1 MKLLFGNQLQALHFE
16 GTVATIGNFDGVHL
30 GHQALLSQLVAF
42 AHQKQLPSTVVLF
55 EPQPGEFFMPKNA
68 PARLT
73 TLREKLALMKQSR
86 IDYVHCLRFSQSLA
100 VMSAE
105 RFAQQLFTHLNVKL
119 LLVGHDFRFG
129 KDRKGDLDLL
139 VQLGAQ
145 YGCQVMGFSDFLL
158 DIYSQQSRFRQGAS
172 ERVEGVYTQYMTDD
186 ERDCNTAENASAKSI
201 HRVSSTLIR
210 KRLAEGNLTEA
221 SQLLGR
227 LFSLQGRVVY
237 GKGLGRQWGI
247 PTANLRLSRKVSP
260 VQGIFCVQ
268 VKRASGTVL
277 QGVASLGSR
286 PTVGGIETLLEVHVL
301 NFSDNLYG
309 ERVEVLFLKRLRDE
323 VLFASVDAL
332 IAQIHEDIAHAQ
344 QYFGRSDAIAY

>member
-1 MKLLFGNQLQALHFE
+1 MTRLFQR
-16 GTVATIGNFDGVHL
+16 TRRTIL
-30 GHQALLSQLVAF
+30 Y
-42 AHQKQLPSTVVLF
+42 
-55 EPQPGEFFMPKNA
+55 
-68 PARLT
+68 
-73 TLREKLALMKQSR
+73 SR
-86 IDYVHCLRFSQSLA
+86 VRS
-100 VMSAE
+100 M
-105 RFAQQLFTHLNVKL
+105 
-119 LLVGHDFRFG
+119 
-129 KDRKGDLDLL
+129 
-139 VQLGAQ
+139 
-145 YGCQVMGFSDFLL
+145 
-158 DIYSQQSRFRQGAS
+158 YSQQLGFRQGAS
-172 ERVEGVYTQYMTDD
+172 ERVEEVYTQYMTDD

-344 QYFGRSDAIAY
+344 QYFGRSDAIA